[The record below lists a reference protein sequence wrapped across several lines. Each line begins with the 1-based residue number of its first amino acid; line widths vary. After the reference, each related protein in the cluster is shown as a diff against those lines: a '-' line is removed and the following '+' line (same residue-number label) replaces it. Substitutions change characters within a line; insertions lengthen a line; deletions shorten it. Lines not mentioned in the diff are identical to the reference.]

1 MSGNDFETSL
11 KGNMSSC
18 FSKKLRSKSQRVFSS
33 AKNIYNSSKKKLC
46 KITLLMFGKI
56 LKNATFE
63 SSETATL
70 KEVRGTKNVPHK
82 RSDELCSQ
90 ASCA

>member
-33 AKNIYNSSKKKLC
+33 AKDIYNSSKKKLC

-56 LKNATFE
+56 LKKCNF
-63 SSETATL
+63 
-70 KEVRGTKNVPHK
+70 
-82 RSDELCSQ
+82 
-90 ASCA
+90 